1 MAVAAQ
7 HGAIAAHIASHST
20 RIATASLHVSVP
32 LESLGICSQHWGI
45 FQHTARSLHALPVF
59 LFVQLLRTMSCC
71 VATRESSDGY
81 RRRHE
86 LSTRRR
92 SDGRAVVVLGM
103 LAALAVVLMSVGSA
117 GVCTAT
123 SRRAAVW
130 CVLYVVAIGCTCGRC
145 ARRARQRRPSLSWCC
160 AFDTSHCRCAGV
172 LVSWSGWWL
181 PRASARR

>member
-92 SDGRAVVVLGM
+92 SDGRAVVALGM
-103 LAALAVVLMSVGSA
+103 LAALAVVLTSVGGA
-117 GVCTAT
+117 GVCSTT
-123 SRRAAVW
+123 SRRAAV
-130 CVLYVVAIGCTCGRC
+130 CTTYACLWLRCACGRC
-145 ARRARQRRPSLSWCC
+145 ARHARQRPSVSRCP
-160 AFDTSHCRCAGV
+160 HCGV
-172 LVSWSGWWL
+172 PCVNTQHCGGE
-181 PRASARR
+181 SARR